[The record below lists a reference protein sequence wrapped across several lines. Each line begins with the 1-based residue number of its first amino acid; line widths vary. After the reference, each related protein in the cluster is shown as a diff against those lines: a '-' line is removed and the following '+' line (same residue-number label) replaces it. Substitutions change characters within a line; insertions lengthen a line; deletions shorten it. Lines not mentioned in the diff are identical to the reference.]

1 MLIGREVRIKAVSE
15 KQIMYTRTGSLK
27 MPAKRASP
35 ESAHPFRYYLKRFSG
50 SMADALRIIS
60 PVKCRK
66 LDSSSSFSSSSSSSS
81 FSSKYSSRS
90 SRQQLMVAGS
100 TNCPCTFA
108 ATRRDSIGTDHHRA
122 EAIDDC
128 IKFIKST
135 LSRSKSLSP

>member
-1 MLIGREVRIKAVSE
+1 MLRGREERIEAVSE

-27 MPAKRASP
+27 TPAKRASP
-35 ESAHPFRYYLKRFSG
+35 ELAHPFRYYLKRFSG

-60 PVKCRK
+60 PVKSRT
-66 LDSSSSFSSSSSSSS
+66 LDSSTSSSSSSSS
-81 FSSKYSSRS
+81 FSSKHSSRS
-90 SRQQLMVAGS
+90 SRQQLMMAGS
-100 TNCPCTFA
+100 NCPCTFA
-108 ATRRDSIGTDHHRA
+108 ATRRHSIGTDHHRA